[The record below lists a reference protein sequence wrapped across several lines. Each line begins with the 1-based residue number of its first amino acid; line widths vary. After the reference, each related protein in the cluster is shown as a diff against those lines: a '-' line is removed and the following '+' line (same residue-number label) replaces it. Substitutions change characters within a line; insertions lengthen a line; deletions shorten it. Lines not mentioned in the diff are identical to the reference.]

1 MIRWAVLAPLLVACG
16 TNSAGVPD
24 DLLDAIRHQ
33 NDATGDGGSASPYPA
48 GPYGTG
54 VGDVVQNLCF
64 DAWKD
69 PKADGYDPARLQK
82 LCLSD
87 FHADPAARLLHVN
100 SSAIW
105 CVACRS
111 EYGGSSGANGR
122 PSLADHLAQLQGD
135 GYRLLG
141 TLFQDASLNAAT
153 GDDAALWAR
162 TFSLEFPFALDAED
176 QFGVFRSPTTAPF
189 NLLVDTK
196 TMKIVLEL
204 EGDEPGVLFGTVDDF
219 LKGAA
224 SE

>member
-1 MIRWAVLAPLLVACG
+1 MIRGVALAYGASLLVACG

-24 DLLDAIRHQ
+24 DLLDAIRNQ
-33 NDATGDGGSASPYPA
+33 GNGAEYPE

-69 PKADGYDPARLQK
+69 PKADGYDPARFQK

-87 FHADPAARLLHVN
+87 FHADPAARILHVN

-111 EYGGSSGANGR
+111 EYGGSSGSDGR
-122 PSLADHLAQLQGD
+122 PSLADHLAERQGD

-141 TLFQDASLNAAT
+141 TMFQNAASEPAS
-153 GDDAALWAR
+153 GADAALWAR
-162 TFSLEFPFALDAED
+162 TYSIEFPFALDDAH
-176 QFGVFRSPTTAPF
+176 QLGLFTSSSIAPF

-196 TMKIVLEL
+196 TMKVVLEL
-204 EGDEPGVLFGTVDDF
+204 EGDEPAVLFGAVDGF

-224 SE
+224 AE